1 MSTAL
6 INIIAFLLELG
17 LNLAQVMV
25 LAAVLIS
32 WVGADPYNPLV
43 QTIKKLTDPLFKP
56 FQGLNSKLNLPIDLS
71 PLIVLLIITTL
82 QRGVLPAIK
91 IALLQPQ

>member
-6 INIIAFLLELG
+6 INIIAFVLELG

-56 FQGLNSKLNLPIDLS
+56 FQGLNAKLNLPIDLS